1 MTRTLPTPTLATGT
15 FRDEHGD
22 PITWTTADL
31 DSYQVIGDIAPPP
44 PPLYTHREMQAEAQ
58 AWEASATGQQR
69 VADELARQGHEI
81 AAGIH
86 RRGAQD
92 ARQHAAAA
100 RMGWPYYEAFLNGW

>member
-1 MTRTLPTPTLATGT
+1 MTRTLTLTTST

-22 PITWTTADL
+22 PATWSAATL

-44 PPLYTHREMQAEAQ
+44 PLPYTHREMQTEAK
-58 AWEASATGQQR
+58 AWEASAAAQQR
-69 VADELARQGHEI
+69 LADELARQGHTI

-92 ARQHAAAA
+92 ARQHAQAA
-100 RMGWPYYEAFLNGW
+100 RLGWPAYEAFLNGW

>member
-1 MTRTLPTPTLATGT
+1 MTRTLTTDA
-15 FRDEHGD
+15 FRDQHGD
-22 PITWTTADL
+22 PATWTAATL

-44 PPLYTHREMQAEAQ
+44 PPLYTHREMQAEAET
-58 AWEASATGQQR
+58 WLASAAAQQR
-69 VADELARQGHEI
+69 LADELARQGHSI

-100 RMGWPYYEAFLNGW
+100 RLGWPAYEAFLNGW